1 MCELLTTHLFSI
13 GEVDGEMSIWF
24 RKGKSAPNI
33 QKCLHVGR
41 AARERF
47 DLLTLIPPLPKEKVF
62 DLSIAN
68 LGRKSHG
75 NMIAFS
81 ETFHKSTFVIHF
93 LHPLNCLKFNIL
105 IKFLKF

>member
-1 MCELLTTHLFSI
+1 MCELLTTHLLSI
-13 GEVDGEMSIWF
+13 DVDGEMSIWF

-47 DLLTLIPPLPKEKVF
+47 NLLTLIPPLPKEKVF

-68 LGRKSHG
+68 LGRKSLG

-81 ETFHKSTFVIHF
+81 ETFHKAHLSSISFI
-93 LHPLNCLKFNIL
+93 P
-105 IKFLKF
+105 